1 MNKYELMVILS
12 NSIADE
18 EKEALVAKIQ
28 GMVEANKGTVDSIEK
43 VGVKKYAYKIN
54 FKNEGYYVLMNITC
68 NSNVPNLI
76 QNQLNIV
83 ENVIRSMFVKKESK

>member
-18 EKEALVAKIQ
+18 EKEALIAKIQ

-83 ENVIRSMFVKKESK
+83 ENVVRSMFVKKESK